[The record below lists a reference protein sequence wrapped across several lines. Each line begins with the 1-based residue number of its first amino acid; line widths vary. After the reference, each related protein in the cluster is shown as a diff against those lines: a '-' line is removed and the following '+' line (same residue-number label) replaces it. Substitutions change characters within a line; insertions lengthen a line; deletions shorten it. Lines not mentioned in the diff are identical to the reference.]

1 MSSQPAESLPHVPG
15 THMLERAMAMASRPL
30 RIVQISDIHCG
41 EVTFDADRLGL
52 IIKEINEVNPDVVV
66 VAGDLTGAGYE
77 WEYEQ
82 AAEYLGKIEAPRVIV
97 PGNHDSRNV
106 GYMHFER
113 HFGDRFSRY
122 RQAFDAERAEELNA
136 TGFTVVAV
144 DSSEPDLN
152 EGQIGRERY
161 PWIREQFNE
170 SHDIKVFVIHHH
182 LVAIPGTGRERN
194 TINDA
199 GDVLAELGHVGADIV
214 LSGHKH
220 VPYFWGISGLL
231 ICNSGTATT
240 KRLRGLTPQSWTEIE
255 VNEIAINAYLH
266 YEDGRR
272 ELSCVRHRETRAM
285 VQEGFYITESF
296 LMSNHL
302 LPM

>member
-1 MSSQPAESLPHVPG
+1 
-15 THMLERAMAMASRPL
+15 MATATRPL

-41 EVTFDADRLGL
+41 EVTFDGERLGS
-52 IIKEINEVNPDVVV
+52 IIKEANEIEPDLVVI
-66 VAGDLTGAGYE
+66 AGDLTGAGYE
-77 WEYEQ
+77 WEY
-82 AAEYLGKIEAPRVIV
+82 AEALDYLSRIEAPKVV
-97 PGNHDSRNV
+97 VMGNHDARNV
-106 GYMHFER
+106 GYLHFER
-113 HFGDRFSRY
+113 VFGDRFSRY
-122 RQAFDAERAEELNA
+122 RQAFDPDRASELGA
-136 TGFTVVAV
+136 TGLTVVAV

-161 PWIREQFNE
+161 PWIREQYTE
-170 SHDIKVFVIHHH
+170 PDDIKIFVIHHH

-199 GDVLAELGHVGADIV
+199 GDVLAELVYSGVDIV

-240 KRLRGLTPQSWTEIE
+240 KRLRGLTPPSWTELE
-255 VNEIAINAYLH
+255 VNEISINVYLH
-266 YEDGRR
+266 YDDGRR
-272 ELSCVRHRETRAM
+272 ELSCVRHRETRSM
-285 VQEGFYITESF
+285 VREGFYITDAF

-302 LPM
+302 VPVLDA

>member
-1 MSSQPAESLPHVPG
+1 MSSAKD
-15 THMLERAMAMASRPL
+15 PL

-41 EVTFDADRLGL
+41 EITHDSERLTS
-52 IIKEINEVNPDVVV
+52 IIKETNEIAPDLVVI
-66 VAGDLTGAGYE
+66 AGDLTGAGYE
-77 WEYEQ
+77 WEYAE
-82 AAEYLGKIEAPRVIV
+82 AAEALSKIEAPRVVV
-97 PGNHDSRNV
+97 PGNHDARNV
-106 GYMHFER
+106 GYVHFER
-113 HFGDRFSRY
+113 AFGDRFSRY
-122 RQAFDAERAEELNA
+122 REAFAPDRAEELGT

-161 PWIREQFNE
+161 PWIREQYTE
-170 SHDIKVFVIHHH
+170 PDDIKIFVIHHH

-199 GDVLAELGHVGADIV
+199 GDVLAELVYSGVDIV

-240 KRLRGLTPQSWTEIE
+240 KRLRGFTPPSWTEIE
-255 VNEIAINAYLH
+255 VNEISINVYLH
-266 YEDGRR
+266 YADGRR
-272 ELSCVRHRETRAM
+272 ELSCVRHRETRSM
-285 VQEGFYITESF
+285 VREGFYITDAF

-302 LPM
+302 VPVLDA

>member
-1 MSSQPAESLPHVPG
+1 
-15 THMLERAMAMASRPL
+15 MLEGVMANARRPY

-41 EVTFDADRLGL
+41 EPTFDGERLGS
-52 IIKEINEVNPDVVV
+52 IIKEVNEIGPDLVV

-77 WEYEQ
+77 WEYDQ
-82 AAEYLGKIEAPRVIV
+82 AADYLGRVEAPLVVI

-106 GYMHFER
+106 GYVHFENK
-113 HFGDRFSRY
+113 FGDRFSRY
-122 RQAFDAERAEELNA
+122 REEFDPDRAKELGA
-136 TGFTVVAV
+136 TGVTVVAV

-161 PWIREQFNE
+161 PWIREQYKDMD
-170 SHDIKVFVIHHH
+170 DIKIFVIHHH

-199 GDVLAELGHVGADIV
+199 GDVLAELHHIGVDIV

-240 KRLRGLTPQSWTEIE
+240 KRLRGLTPQSWTELE
-255 VNEIAINAYLH
+255 VNEIAINGYLH
-266 YEDGRR
+266 YDDGRR
-272 ELSCVRHRETRAM
+272 ELSCVRHRETRTM
-285 VQEGFYITESF
+285 VREGFYITEAF

-302 LPM
+302 MPVLDA